1 MILNITPKLVSEI
14 TLEIELSE
22 IELDN
27 MAHFYNAESK
37 TYTELQS
44 EIFISEYEK
53 LGNRVKALKELEF
66 EFSSVLNN

>member
-14 TLEIELSE
+14 TLEIEFLE

-27 MAHFYNAESK
+27 MAHFYNTEYK

-53 LGNRVKALKELEF
+53 LGNIVTALKELEF